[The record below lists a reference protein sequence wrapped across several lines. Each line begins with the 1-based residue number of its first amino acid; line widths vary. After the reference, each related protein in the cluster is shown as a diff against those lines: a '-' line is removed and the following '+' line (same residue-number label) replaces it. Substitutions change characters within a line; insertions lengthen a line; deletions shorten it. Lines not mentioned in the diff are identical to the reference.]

1 MNGSLVRWL
10 FDLETIPEG
19 AEGLRLVWERAWPPW
34 LWALLVAASV
44 LFAVWS
50 YRRLAGARSARGAL
64 AVLRAGTIVLALLII
79 AGPMIE
85 LPRET
90 VEQDWVL
97 VLVDRSASMQVAD
110 AEVGRASCRERV

>member
-1 MNGSLVRWL
+1 MNGPLVRWL

-50 YRRLAGARSARGAL
+50 YRRLAGARSARGPKG
-64 AVLRAGTIVLALLII
+64 RSCSGIPSE
-79 AGPMIE
+79 GF
-85 LPRET
+85 LPLTAQREGGSSLYWKT
-90 VEQDWVL
+90 KHL
-97 VLVDRSASMQVAD
+97 SGSA
-110 AEVGRASCRERV
+110 RNRL